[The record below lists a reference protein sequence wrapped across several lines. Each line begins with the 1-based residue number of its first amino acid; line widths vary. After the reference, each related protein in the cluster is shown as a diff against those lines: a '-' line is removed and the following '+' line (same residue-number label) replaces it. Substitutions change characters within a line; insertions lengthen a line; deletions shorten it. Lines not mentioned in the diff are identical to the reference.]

1 MEKAVTQLG
10 AAVTLLTDKVVN
22 IEFNESVV
30 LTQALLNGSLNG
42 GRPIRST

>member
-22 IEFNESVV
+22 IKLNESVV
-30 LTQALLNGSLNG
+30 LA
-42 GRPIRST
+42 